1 MKRRRSFKPRLPTPD
16 IRREG
21 EDGEGREGLTADGEG
36 DYRKYL
42 AVSKGG
48 GDAADPAL
56 PRRRGLIFLA
66 ERH

>member
-1 MKRRRSFKPRLPTPD
+1 MRGAWGG
-16 IRREG
+16 EG
-21 EDGEGREGLTADGEG
+21 EDGEGRGGLTADGEG
-36 DYRKYL
+36 DYQKYL

-56 PRRRGLIFLA
+56 PQWRRRRRRGLVFLA